1 VDGTLSASGKPLL
14 ASDPHRTIELPSLRY
29 LVHLHAPGWNVIGS
43 GEPGLPGVALGHNE
57 RVAWGFTIVGTDQA
71 DLYVEETNP
80 ADAAEYRVG
89 NRWEKMEVVRERVKV
104 FGAEQPA
111 ELELRFTRH
120 GPVIHEDARRHRAYA
135 LRWAGSEPGGAAYL
149 ASLALDRA
157 QDSRAFVAALKRWK
171 VPSENMVYADVDG
184 NIGWVAAA
192 LTPVRKGWDGL
203 LPVPGAQGAY
213 EWQGFLPVEELPQVQ
228 NPAVHYIATANH
240 NILPA
245 GYGPEI
251 GYEWAPGY
259 RFTRIKERLE
269 GKKRFTLEDFQSLQ
283 HDNTSLPGRALV
295 RLVKE
300 MDVQDRE
307 LRPYAELLAGWDGE
321 LSPDSRAGAL
331 YGVWLREL
339 LDGFYRPHV
348 PARLLDFTA
357 SRGGVPVMLAA
368 LEKPNAAWFGD
379 KPTEERDRLLRT
391 TFGSAVGKLKELLP
405 GDDKDWSWGRLHT
418 TTFRHPLAAL
428 GPAYA
433 KAFDLGP
440 VPRPGD
446 AHTPNAAT
454 HGATFEQTSGATYRH
469 LFDLADWDKGMATS
483 APGQSGQPGSAH
495 YDDLLPLWQKGEY
508 FPLAFSRAMVEKVT
522 RHRLRLTPVGR

>member
-1 VDGTLSASGKPLL
+1 
-14 ASDPHRTIELPSLRY
+14 
-29 LVHLHAPGWNVIGS
+29 
-43 GEPGLPGVALGHNE
+43 
-57 RVAWGFTIVGTDQA
+57 
-71 DLYVEETNP
+71 
-80 ADAAEYRVG
+80 
-89 NRWEKMEVVRERVKV
+89 
-104 FGAEQPA
+104 
-111 ELELRFTRH
+111 
-120 GPVIHEDARRHRAYA
+120 VIHEDAERHRAYA
-135 LRWAGSEPGGAAYL
+135 LKWAGSEPGGAAYL

-157 QDSRAFVAALKRWK
+157 QDGRAFVAALKRWK

-203 LPVPGAQGAY
+203 LPVPGAKGAY

-269 GKKRFTLEDFQSLQ
+269 GKKQFTLEDFQGLQ

-300 MDVQDRE
+300 LDVQDQE
-307 LRPYAELLAGWDGE
+307 LRPYAELLAGWDGV
-321 LSPDSRAGAL
+321 LSADSRAGAL

-357 SRGGVPVMLAA
+357 TRGGVPVMLAA
-368 LEKPNAAWFGD
+368 LEKPDAAWFGD
-379 KPTEERDRLLRT
+379 KPTGGRDRLLRT
-391 TFGSAVGKLKELLP
+391 TFQSAVGKLKELLP
-405 GDDKDWSWGRLHT
+405 GDDKEWSWGRLHT

-428 GPAYA
+428 GPAYT

-446 AHTPNAAT
+446 AHTPNAGT
-454 HGATFEQTSGATYRH
+454 YGATFEQTSGATYRH
-469 LFDLADWDKGMATS
+469 VFDLADWDKGMATS
-483 APGQSGQPGSAH
+483 APGQSGQPGSPH

-508 FPLAFSRAMVEKVT
+508 FPLAFSRARVKEVT
-522 RHRLRLTPVGR
+522 RHRLKLAPVGR